1 MAVAWQAFDFEGN
14 TVKYLTEGTGAQYA
28 VVLQGWATKSE
39 LYSSVIGA
47 LAEKYTVI
55 FPALPGFGESD
66 EPKNSFCVDDYARL
80 TNALLSSLGI
90 TEAAFFCHSYGGRVF
105 FKLNAR
111 EDRFARPTSAILCD
125 VAGIVPKKSLYKRV
139 RIKLYKLGR
148 RILSTK
154 AARFFF
160 PDALDELRRKNG
172 SADYNSATPVMRETL
187 VRSVNEDLSHL
198 ISKIEC
204 SALVMWGVHDDAV
217 PLSDAYL
224 ISNSIAD
231 SAVIEFSA
239 SGHFPF
245 ITEAPRFLAVMRS
258 FFSIR

>member
-1 MAVAWQAFDFEGN
+1 MKNWREITFDN
-14 TVKYLTEGTGAQYA
+14 LKIKYLTLGEGEEYA

-39 LYSSVIGA
+39 LYGDVLNA

-66 EPKNSFCVDDYARL
+66 EPDRSFCVSDYAEL
-80 TNALLSSLGI
+80 VNKLLLSLGVKR
-90 TEAAFFCHSYGGRVF
+90 ARFFCHSYGGRVF
-105 FKLNAR
+105 FKLNAYA
-111 EDRFARPTSAILCD
+111 DRYTEAISVILCD
-125 VAGIVPKKSLYKRV
+125 TAGVVAKKSLYRKLK
-139 RIKLYKLGR
+139 IKLYKLGR
-148 RILSTK
+148 RVLSTR

-160 PDALDELRRKNG
+160 PDALEELRRKNG

-198 ISKIEC
+198 FCKVTC
-204 SALVMWGVHDDAV
+204 PALIMWGVHDDAV

-224 ISNSIAD
+224 MNDAIAD
-231 SAVIEFSA
+231 SAVIEFEQ

-245 ITEAPRFLAVMRS
+245 ITEKARFMAVTRS
-258 FFSIR
+258 FFEI